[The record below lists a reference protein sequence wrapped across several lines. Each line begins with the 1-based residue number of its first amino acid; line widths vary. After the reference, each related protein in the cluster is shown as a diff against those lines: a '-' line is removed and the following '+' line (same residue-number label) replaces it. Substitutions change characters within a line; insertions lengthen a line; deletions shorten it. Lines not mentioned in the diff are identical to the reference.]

1 MPLFIKDE
9 TVAHLAAKA
18 AALTG
23 VSKTC
28 AVRQALESHI
38 ASLEARETLSE
49 SVARIQARARTA
61 GLRADGYDDK
71 ELMDD
76 LSGGF

>member
-9 TVAHLAAKA
+9 TVARLAAKA

-23 VSKTC
+23 VSKTR

-76 LSGGF
+76 LSGGL